1 MVQRR
6 SARIGSLGTAG
17 ILLGAMAGTSAAPAG
32 ASTTVSVDNSRDGWD
47 SSEPG
52 LSPANAASSDF
63 GQLFSTKLDG
73 QVYAQPIV
81 VPAKNGRTAPIL
93 IAATENNNVYGLD
106 PATGAILWQRNVGPA
121 WPSINNPAGDVNC
134 SDLAPN
140 IGITAT
146 PVYDAAT
153 DSVFFTA
160 KVNTADH
167 TKPFYAMHS
176 IDPGSGTERANFPV
190 TIQGHP
196 TNAPTVTFDPQAEL
210 SRAGLLDLNGTVYVS
225 FGSICDQ
232 LHYRGYIAGVNAAAG
247 GSVKTMW
254 TSSVA
259 GDGGGIWQSG
269 GGLVADGQGGI
280 YLSTGNGP
288 FPAAGPGLTQPGKT
302 PQGNVGMSVVRLG
315 VQPDGSLVTKDFFTP
330 SDTASLN
337 TNDQDLGS
345 GAPVALPDSFGTA
358 KVPHLMVQIG
368 KDGRLFLLNRDNLGG
383 MQQGAPATP
392 GGPPTDAVVQ
402 TIGPL
407 DGVWGHP
414 AVWGGDGG
422 YVYVVGNPGS
432 GGLLRAFKIGADA
445 SGNPTLTLAGTSSQP
460 FPFGS
465 GSPVITSDGTASGS
479 ATLWV
484 VYSNGS
490 AGTGAQLMA
499 FNAIPDANGWKPI
512 ATLPIG
518 TASKFAVADTDANR
532 VYVGTREGN
541 IMAFG
546 RPASSILN
554 GSSTDFGTVP
564 VGQAGGATAQVTLT
578 ATKNLTINSLASNNP
593 AFTLGPNAPSL
604 PIALTANQSVTVPM
618 TFTPTVQG
626 VAVGSL
632 TASIT
637 TASGATGSY
646 AFGLRGT
653 GSGPGLTASPGSVD
667 FSDSDDPTPTGTSVK
682 SAVQLQNF
690 SGKPVTIQSV
700 QTPAAPF
707 AVTGALPAA
716 GTVVEPNGSLS
727 LPVAYSPTAA
737 SPASGDHDTI
747 TVDTDFGPLQIPLSG
762 QAVNAVKSVSVS
774 PMAIDFGLVT
784 PGTSVTR
791 NITVANTGNV
801 PVTIDKFKPPA
812 GIFSSSTTVSEGF
825 TLGVGNSVTIP
836 VTFSPTDYSA
846 QTAQFEM
853 TPDTGQGAMFI
864 QLSGNTPVLTGPQT
878 TDFGSVPTGTG
889 VNGSVTLTATENLT
903 INSLSISNPAFTPA
917 ANSPALPIS
926 LTAGQHVTLPMT
938 FKPTVAGTTTATL
951 TASVADGGKT
961 PSYSFGLTGAASGN
975 GLSAPAVTFG
985 TPTPQAADTT
995 SSQNV
1000 AVRNVTSGPVTIT
1013 SAAGPSA
1020 PFGSSVV
1027 APGTVIPA
1035 GGTLNVNVSYAP
1047 AGPSPAGGDAGTLT
1061 LGTAAGPLTIGLRG
1075 QAVTTVARVAGNDRY
1090 LTGVEV
1096 SNRQWADAGGDT
1108 TGRAQAREV
1117 VLARG
1122 DAFPD
1127 ALAGVP
1133 LAADVHGPLLLT
1145 DSHTLT
1151 PETET
1156 EIRRILPAGSRV
1168 DILGGT
1174 SAVSDNVA
1182 KRLASLGYTV
1192 QRYGGTDRY
1201 ATALSI
1207 AQRINPSKVILATGL
1222 NYADALTAGPFATGP
1237 GAANGVPAA
1246 ILLTDDKV
1254 IDPVTAGY
1262 VRRFA
1267 AASTPANP
1275 TLFAVGGQAVTAAQR
1290 TGGYVKGFAGT
1301 DRYATAIQ
1309 VVQAFPGP
1317 LSRLGIASGGGFA
1330 DALTGGAA
1338 TAATGG
1344 AMVIVPPSL
1353 TTDLSNLLSGLAPHL
1368 AQVSI
1373 FGGPAVI
1380 SPAEAG
1386 QITSA
1391 VRGRAQ

>member
-6 SARIGSLGTAG
+6 SARMGSLGTAG
-17 ILLGAMAGTSAAPAG
+17 VLLGALAGTAAAPAG
-32 ASTTVSVDNSRDGWD
+32 ASTTISVDNSRDGWD

-63 GQLFSTKLDG
+63 GQLFSAKLDG

-81 VPAKNGRTAPIL
+81 VPAKNGRSAPIL
-93 IAATENNNVYGLD
+93 IAATETNNVYGLD
-106 PATGAILWQRNVGPA
+106 PVTGAILWHVNVGPA

-134 SDLAPN
+134 TDLAPN
-140 IGITAT
+140 IGITDT

-176 IDPGSGTERANFPV
+176 VDPGSGNERANFPV

-196 TNAPTVTFDPQAEL
+196 TNAPTVTFNPQAEL
-210 SRAGLLDLNGTVYVS
+210 ARAGLLDLNGTIYVS

-232 LHYRGYIAGVNAAAG
+232 LHYRGYVVGVNAAAG

-269 GGLVADGQGGI
+269 GGLVADGSGSI

-288 FPAAGPGLTQPGKT
+288 FPAAGPGLTQPGQT

-315 VQPDGSLVTKDFFTP
+315 IQPDGSLVTKDFFTP

-407 DGVWGHP
+407 GGVWGHP

-422 YVYVVGNPGS
+422 YVYVVGNPGN

-465 GSPVITSDGTASGS
+465 GSPIITSDGTASGS

-518 TASKFAVADTDANR
+518 TAAKFSVVDTDSNR
-532 VYVGTREGN
+532 VYVGTRDGN

-554 GSSTDFGTVP
+554 GASTDFGTIP
-564 VGQAGGATAQVTLT
+564 VGQAGGAAGQVTLT
-578 ATKNLTINSLASNNP
+578 ATKNLTINSLTSNNP
-593 AFTLGPNAPSL
+593 AFTLGPNAPAL

-618 TFTPTVQG
+618 TFTPSVQG

-667 FSDSDDPTPTGTSVK
+667 FSDSNDPTPTGTSVK

-700 QTPAAPF
+700 ETPAAPF
-707 AVTGALPAA
+707 AVTGTLPAA

-737 SPASGDHDTI
+737 SPASGDQDTI
-747 TVDTDFGPLQIPLSG
+747 TVNTDYGPLQIPLSG
-762 QAVNAVKSVSVS
+762 RAVNAIKSVSVS
-774 PMAIDFGLVT
+774 PMSIDFGLVP

-791 NITVANTGNV
+791 DITVANTGNV

-825 TLGVGNSVTIP
+825 SLGVGNSVDIP

-853 TPDTGQGAMFI
+853 TTDTGQGAMFI
-864 QLSGNTPVLTGPQT
+864 QLSGNSPVLTGPAT
-878 TDFGSVPTGTG
+878 TDFGSVTAGSG
-889 VNGSVTLTATENLT
+889 AGANGSVTLTATENLT

-926 LTAGQHVTLPMT
+926 LTAGQRVTLPMT
-938 FKPTVAGTTTATL
+938 FKPTAAGATAATL
-951 TASVADGGKT
+951 TASVTDGGKT
-961 PSYSFGLTGAASGN
+961 PSYSFGLTG
-975 GLSAPAVTFG
+975 
-985 TPTPQAADTT
+985 
-995 SSQNV
+995 
-1000 AVRNVTSGPVTIT
+1000 
-1013 SAAGPSA
+1013 
-1020 PFGSSVV
+1020 
-1027 APGTVIPA
+1027 
-1035 GGTLNVNVSYAP
+1035 
-1047 AGPSPAGGDAGTLT
+1047 
-1061 LGTAAGPLTIGLRG
+1061 TAN
-1075 QAVTTVARVAGNDRY
+1075 QAVTTVTRVAGSDRY

-1096 SNRQWADAGGDT
+1096 SNRQWADAGGDN
-1108 TGRAQAREV
+1108 TGRPQAREV

-1156 EIRRILPAGSRV
+1156 EIRRILPTGSRV
-1168 DILGGT
+1168 DILGGA

-1182 KRLASLGYTV
+1182 KRLTSLGYTV

-1201 ATALSI
+1201 STALSI

-1237 GAANGVPAA
+1237 GSANGVPAA

-1254 IDPVTAGY
+1254 IDPATAAY

-1267 AASTPANP
+1267 AASAPANP

-1290 TGGYVKGFAGT
+1290 TGGYVKGFAGA
-1301 DRYATAIQ
+1301 DRYGTATQ
-1309 VVQAFPGP
+1309 VIQAFPGP
-1317 LSRLGIASGGGFA
+1317 LSHLGIASGGGFA

-1338 TAATGG
+1338 TAASGG
-1344 AMVIVPPSL
+1344 AMMIVPPSL
-1353 TTDLSNLLSGLAPHL
+1353 TPDLSNLLSGLAPQL

-1380 SPAEAG
+1380 SPAQAA

-1391 VRGRAQ
+1391 VHGRAQ